1 MEKETTS
8 QKGELMQM
16 FEFLDKA
23 SKSAN
28 AIVSTQF
35 KRPDGY
41 VWEIRVSPP
50 GEDSDK
56 DPEDTEETEE

>member
-8 QKGELMQM
+8 QKGEFMQM

-56 DPEDTEETEE
+56 DPEDTEEAEE